1 MAIVARD
8 MTVGHAGFRE
18 LVEKRIKGQEMFG
31 VADVAA
37 VFDVGTTKVREWIEE
52 GRLPCANL
60 NTGIVRGGDE
70 LRPLWRITR
79 SAVLEMAERME
90 KGF

>member
-8 MTVGHAGFRE
+8 LTAGHAGFRE

-37 VFDVGTTKVREWIEE
+37 VFDVGCTKVREWIEE
-52 GRLPCANL
+52 GRLPCADL
-60 NTGIVRGGDE
+60 NTGIMREGKE

-79 SAVLEMAERME
+79 SAVLEMASNME
-90 KGF
+90 KGI

>member
-8 MTVGHAGFRE
+8 LTAGTAGFRE
-18 LVEKRIKGQEMFG
+18 LVEKRIKGQELFG
-31 VADVAA
+31 VADVAT
-37 VFDVGTTKVREWIEE
+37 VFDVGCTKVREWIEE

-60 NTGIVRGGDE
+60 NTGIVRQGEE

-79 SAVLEMAERME
+79 AAVLEMASNME
-90 KGF
+90 KGI

>member
-1 MAIVARD
+1 
-8 MTVGHAGFRE
+8 
-18 LVEKRIKGQEMFG
+18 
-31 VADVAA
+31 

-90 KGF
+90 KGI